1 MNSKQ
6 GICNGCGQPI
16 NWIKT
21 AAGKWMP
28 IDTEI
33 TVSDGTDLLYVD
45 EITGFKKLE
54 AGRKGYKSHF
64 STCPDAKKFRKGK

>member
-1 MNSKQ
+1 MSTS
-6 GICNGCGQPI
+6 ICTGCGQPI

-21 AAGKWMP
+21 DKGKWMP

-33 TVSDGTDLLYVD
+33 TTSNGNDILYVD
-45 EITGFKKLE
+45 ELTGFKKLP

-64 STCPDAKKFRKGK
+64 STCPDAKNFRRKK

>member
-1 MNSKQ
+1 MKTS
-6 GICNGCGQPI
+6 ICSGCNQPI
-16 NWIKT
+16 NFIKT
-21 AAGKWMP
+21 ATGKWMP

-33 TVSDGTDLLYVD
+33 TVSNGKDILYVD

-64 STCPDAKKFRKGK
+64 STCPEANKFRRG